1 MWHMNPAFSNE
12 MARQHI
18 RDLQREAQ
26 AARVPK
32 EPGEAG
38 REARLT
44 VRPLTASDF
53 EQVIL
58 LAELD
63 SHPVPSG
70 PTLVAELD
78 GELVAA
84 LPLDGGEAIADPFR
98 RSADVVALLQLRAR
112 QIGRSQKPRR
122 ELLAR
127 FRHSAAPHLGAA

>member
-18 RDLQREAQ
+18 HDLQREAQ

-44 VRPLTASDF
+44 VRPLTARDF
-53 EQVIL
+53 EQVTL

-70 PTLVAELD
+70 PALVAELD

-98 RSADVVALLQLRAR
+98 RSAEVVALLQLRAR
-112 QIGRSQKPRR
+112 QIRATEKPRR
-122 ELLAR
+122 LLLGR
-127 FRHSAAPHLGAA
+127 FRHTAAPELRAA